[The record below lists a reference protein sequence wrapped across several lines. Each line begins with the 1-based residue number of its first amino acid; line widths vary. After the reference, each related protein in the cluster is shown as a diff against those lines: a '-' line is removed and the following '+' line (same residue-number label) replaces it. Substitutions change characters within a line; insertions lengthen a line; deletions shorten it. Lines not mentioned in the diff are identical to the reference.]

1 MRIPLRC
8 LLIND
13 KRKEV
18 PPVPLSTTGTSLVC
32 FRYISL

>member
-18 PPVPLSTTGTSLVC
+18 PPVPLWFV
-32 FRYISL
+32 FAISLSE